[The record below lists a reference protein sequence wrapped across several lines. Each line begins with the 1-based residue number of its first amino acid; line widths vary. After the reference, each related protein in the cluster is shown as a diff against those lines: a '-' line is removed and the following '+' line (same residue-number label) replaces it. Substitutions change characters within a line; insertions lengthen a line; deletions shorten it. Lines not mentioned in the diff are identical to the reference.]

1 MKIGTI
7 DIGTNSMRLLIAE
20 YRYGKLVNRKK
31 YVNTTRIGQGVDK
44 QGYITDD
51 AIERNIKALVE
62 FSNICKEESCEK
74 VYCMGTS
81 ALRDSKNKDVFVKL
95 AKDKAGIDVDII
107 SGEKESNLGFMGVLE
122 GIENAE
128 DILVIDI
135 GGGSTEFIIGDKE
148 GIKFSKSENVGA
160 LRMTEKFLHQDP
172 INDNEFESMS
182 NFIYEEVKNT
192 LEYIKNNDN
201 YNTVRQ
207 VVTGKFNIS
216 YNLLLKLKKNNK
228 ILLNGCSTYLDKEII
243 DGDSIT
249 ISIDF
254 EEDNSNIVPTKMDL
268 SILYEDEY
276 LLIIDKP
283 AGIPVHPSIIHF
295 EDSLSNG
302 VKYYFDTINLHK
314 KIRPVNRL
322 DRNTS
327 GIVIFAKNEYIH
339 DMLSKQMQNKQFKK
353 EYIAICEGIFD
364 KKQDTINAP
373 IARKIDS
380 IIERYVSPNGDVAIT
395 HYSVLKEFCKNNE
408 TFSEVL
414 VNLETGRTHQIRVHM
429 AYIGHPIV
437 GDSLYGNESDLI
449 TRQAL
454 HAYKVEFIHPITNKK
469 MEIQSVIPKDMGI
482 LLN

>member
-1 MKIGTI
+1 MI
-7 DIGTNSMRLLIAE
+7 
-20 YRYGKLVNRKK
+20 
-31 YVNTTRIGQGVDK
+31 
-44 QGYITDD
+44 
-51 AIERNIKALVE
+51 
-62 FSNICKEESCEK
+62 
-74 VYCMGTS
+74 
-81 ALRDSKNKDVFVKL
+81 
-95 AKDKAGIDVDII
+95 
-107 SGEKESNLGFMGVLE
+107 
-122 GIENAE
+122 
-128 DILVIDI
+128 
-135 GGGSTEFIIGDKE
+135 
-148 GIKFSKSENVGA
+148 
-160 LRMTEKFLHQDP
+160 
-172 INDNEFESMS
+172 
-182 NFIYEEVKNT
+182 
-192 LEYIKNNDN
+192 LEYTKNNDN

-207 VVTGKFNIS
+207 VVTGKFYIS

-228 ILLNGCSTYLDKEII
+228 ILLNGTSTYLDKEIFN
-243 DGDSIT
+243 GDIIT
-249 ISIDF
+249 INIDF
-254 EEDNSNIVPTKMDL
+254 EEDNSNIVPTKMVL
-268 SILYEDEY
+268 SVLYEDEY

-353 EYIAICEGIFD
+353 EYIAICEGVFD

-380 IIERYVSPNGDVAIT
+380 IIERCVSSTGDVAIT
-395 HYSVLKEFCKNNE
+395 HYSILKEICKNNE
-408 TFSEVL
+408 TFSEAL

-449 TRQAL
+449 NRQAL
-454 HAYKVEFIHPITNKK
+454 HAYKVEFIHPITSKK
-469 MEIQSVIPKDMGI
+469 LEIQSELPADIQNLI
-482 LLN
+482 S

>member
-1 MKIGTI
+1 MI
-7 DIGTNSMRLLIAE
+7 
-20 YRYGKLVNRKK
+20 
-31 YVNTTRIGQGVDK
+31 
-44 QGYITDD
+44 
-51 AIERNIKALVE
+51 
-62 FSNICKEESCEK
+62 
-74 VYCMGTS
+74 
-81 ALRDSKNKDVFVKL
+81 
-95 AKDKAGIDVDII
+95 
-107 SGEKESNLGFMGVLE
+107 
-122 GIENAE
+122 
-128 DILVIDI
+128 
-135 GGGSTEFIIGDKE
+135 
-148 GIKFSKSENVGA
+148 
-160 LRMTEKFLHQDP
+160 
-172 INDNEFESMS
+172 
-182 NFIYEEVKNT
+182 

-201 YNTVRQ
+201 YNTIRQ
-207 VVTGKFNIS
+207 VVSGKFNIS

-268 SILYEDEY
+268 SVLYEDEY

-295 EDSLSNG
+295 EDSISNG

-454 HAYKVEFIHPITNKK
+454 HAYKVEFIHPITSKK
-469 MEIQSVIPKDMGI
+469 LEIQSKLPADIQNLI
-482 LLN
+482 S